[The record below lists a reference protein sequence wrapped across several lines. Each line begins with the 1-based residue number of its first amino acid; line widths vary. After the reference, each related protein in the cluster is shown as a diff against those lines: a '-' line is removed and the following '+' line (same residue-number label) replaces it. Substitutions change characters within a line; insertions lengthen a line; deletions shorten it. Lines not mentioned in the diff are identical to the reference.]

1 MKYTHRATGV
11 SQQLTSEVSL
21 TNTNHSFDREIGIVG
36 GSAAG
41 LFTAFLLGR
50 AGRRVRVFE
59 GAADFD
65 PRPRTLIVT
74 NRMHEI
80 LGKIGKGALVNEI
93 RRFELFTDGRVARFA
108 LRQPDLVIERTR
120 LIRNLA
126 QAAQESGAELSL
138 GRRFV
143 SIEKGR
149 DALAI
154 RLERSRDATIEEV
167 RVKTVVG
174 ADGAVS
180 RVARA
185 AGWPEQTTVPLLQAI
200 VRLPNG
206 MPQDTSR
213 VWFIPDD
220 TRYFYWLI
228 PESTTQ
234 GVVGLIGEEGPPT
247 RRALDRFLERQHLTP
262 LEYQAARIPVY
273 SKWVPVHRRLA
284 GGDVYLVGDAAGH
297 VKVTTVGG
305 IVTGLRGAHGVAE
318 AILNG
323 GPGSRLRALRRELDV
338 HLLIRK
344 ILHNFT
350 QAHYSRLV
358 DLLNARAHE
367 DLEAHTRDEP
377 SRILWRLCLHQPRLL
392 LLGLRAFLS
401 REVFP
406 AARRAAQ

>member
-1 MKYTHRATGV
+1 MIVTDTKRI
-11 SQQLTSEVSL
+11 S
-21 TNTNHSFDREIGIVG
+21 DREVGIVG

-50 AGRRVRVFE
+50 AGRRVTVFE
-59 GAADFD
+59 GAEDFD

-74 NRMHEI
+74 SRMDEI
-80 LGKIGKGALVNEI
+80 LGKVGKSALINEI

-108 LRQPDLVIERTR
+108 LRRPDLVIERAR
-120 LIRNLA
+120 LIRELA
-126 QAAQESGAELSL
+126 RTAQESGADLQL
-138 GRRFV
+138 GCRFV
-143 SIEKGR
+143 SMEQKR
-149 DALAI
+149 DALALH
-154 RLERSRDATIEEV
+154 LERRRDATIEEV

-174 ADGAVS
+174 ADGAAS

-185 AGWPEQTTVPLLQAI
+185 AGWPAQTTVPLLQAI
-200 VRLPNG
+200 VRLPHG
-206 MPQDTSR
+206 MAPDTTR
-213 VWFIPDD
+213 VWFIPHE
-220 TRYFYWLI
+220 TPYFYWLI
-228 PESTTQ
+228 PESPAR
-234 GVVGLIGEEGPPT
+234 GAVGLIGEEGLPI
-247 RRALDRFLERQHLTP
+247 RQALERFLERQHLDP

-273 SKWVPVHRRLA
+273 SRWIPVRRRLA

-305 IVTGLRGAHGVAE
+305 IVTGLRGAHGVAD

-323 GPGSRLRALRRELDV
+323 GPGPRLRALRRELDL

-344 ILHNFT
+344 VIHNFT
-350 QAHYSRLV
+350 QAHYSHLV

-377 SRILWRLCLHQPRLL
+377 GRVLWRLCLHQPRLL

-401 REVFP
+401 REIYAGGRG
-406 AARRAAQ
+406 AAL